1 MQMARLSGKTCIVT
15 GGAKGLGR
23 VFTTALAGEGA
34 RVAIADIADGEAL
47 ADEIGAL
54 FIAADISDP
63 RACGRIAA
71 ETEERLGPVDVL
83 VNNAAVFATLPML
96 GYDEWR
102 PEDWDKVLTVN
113 VRGTAQMVQA
123 VAPGM
128 EARRRGSIVNITSG
142 TVYKGMPQMLPYVAS
157 KGALAAMTRALSRE
171 LGDRGVRVN
180 SLAPGLTLSSS
191 LLENADHVARARDR
205 VIASRALKRDGHPE
219 DLVGALLF
227 LASDE
232 SLFMTGQTLVV
243 DGGSV
248 NT

>member
-1 MQMARLSGKTCIVT
+1 MGRLSGKTCIVT

-23 VFTTALAGEGA
+23 VFATAFAGEGA
-34 RVAIADIADGEAL
+34 RVAVADIADGAAL
-47 ADEIGAL
+47 ADEIGGL

-63 RACGRIAA
+63 EACARIAA
-71 ETEERLGPVDVL
+71 ETEDRLGPVDVL

-96 GYDEWR
+96 GYAAWR
-102 PEDWDKVLTVN
+102 TEDWDRVLTVN

-128 EARRRGSIVNITSG
+128 EARGRGSIINITSG
-142 TVYKGMPQMLPYVAS
+142 TVYKGMPQMLPYIAS
-157 KGALAAMTRALSRE
+157 KGAVAAMTRALSRE
-171 LGDRGVRVN
+171 LGGSGVRVN

-191 LLENADHVARARDR
+191 LLENADHIAGARDR

-232 SLFMTGQTLVV
+232 SLFMTGQTLAV